1 MPGMGPRSSVKMNSW
16 SIPTALSNW
25 WIGSTRSF
33 WFPAVSLSIQTTIN
47 TSKTMTLMMILMGA
61 VLQNPRYLSKEPPS
75 LGYDCMIAKPLL
87 VEVQFSSQG

>member
-16 SIPTALSNW
+16 SILTALSNW

-33 WFPAVSLSIQTTIN
+33 WFPAVSLSIQTIIN
-47 TSKTMTLMMILMGA
+47 TSKTMILMMILTVA
-61 VLQNPRYLSKEPPS
+61 ALQNHRYPSKVHPS